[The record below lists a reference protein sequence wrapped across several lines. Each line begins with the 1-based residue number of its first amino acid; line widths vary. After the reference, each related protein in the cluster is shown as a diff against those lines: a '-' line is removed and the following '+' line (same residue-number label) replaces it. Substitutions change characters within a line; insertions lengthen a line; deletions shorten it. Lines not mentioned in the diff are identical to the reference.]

1 MRKLLSRFFPLAM
14 AGVMLLS
21 ALPAVAVWSDA
32 YGDQLTTIPTQL
44 HYGTTLTTETYWSD
58 YYKDRRVERYITYTP
73 NESVKPLAYSA
84 SAVTAK
90 TTVLEGANVLAQE
103 GYRVVAG
110 INADFFDGNGT
121 PTGILISGGELLSS
135 DGGNNAV
142 GFRAD
147 GSAVI
152 GTPALALRGTL
163 NGAGSA
169 YIAGLNKARNSY
181 GGIYAYTYDFN
192 ASHTTGTT
200 EAGVDVILE
209 EMWTSEFAG
218 NPTELLGDVAA
229 VPTIGKTAYY
239 QVVEV
244 VERTSGATSVQPG
257 QLVLSCNAKA
267 AEEELSYLRGMVAG
281 DVFGLKITASDSAWN
296 DVVEAVGGL
305 YLLVKNGVAQTNFEA
320 TNAPRTAV
328 GIKANGDV
336 VFYTVDG
343 RKTGY
348 SIGSSLGVLAQRL
361 VELGCVSAICLDGGG
376 STTTVAT
383 TPDTTD
389 PDVLNVPSD
398 GSSRKVSSILYL
410 VADGTPTRD
419 ADHVYLAAD
428 SQHVMAGSSMEIY
441 ANLVDTNYIPM
452 SGRVTLDASDGTI
465 RDNIFTAP
473 ESGGLVTI
481 TGTSGSRQG
490 TLTVNVVETPDEIQI
505 TRDSAK
511 ITELTVEPG
520 GSVDLSAVAY
530 YKRMQLAT
538 QDSDF
543 TWSVTG
549 NIGTIDENGVFTAGR
564 TPGSGTITLTK
575 GKTSAT
581 VSVTLT
587 NLPLETMEDFEDT
600 NLSYSGYGVTATRDT
615 ATVRYGS
622 ASLKVSYQFPDA
634 TGAALQLGLDAVEG
648 FDLLTFSVYGD
659 GSGNVLS
666 LYDNQGSITPLV
678 TLDFTGWKQ
687 VSVTLPDGC
696 TSLSALTITGNT
708 PAGTIYL
715 DQFVASYNGIVDNTP
730 PVIQNG
736 TLTGTTLTATVT
748 DATDGALGQG
758 SISLTCDGAA
768 VTFQVS
774 SGTLTADLSGVLA
787 DGKAHLVA
795 LTAWDASGNRV
806 RQVWDVAAT
815 AATTSPFAD
824 NVNAD
829 GTPHWAATYLD
840 RLYEMGVLTGEEEN
854 GQRYVRPNRNMT
866 RMEFAVMVFRY
877 MGLSAADYENV
888 QLPFAD
894 NSKIQSWAL
903 TAVKAMYSLGI
914 MTGNQETD
922 GLYFDPSG
930 TITRSQAITMLGRL
944 QEKGYA
950 SNDLSAFSDG
960 KDVPSWALPYVQTM
974 VAQGILTGSDGKLS
988 PNAAMT
994 RAEACK
1000 LLYMMQ

>member
-44 HYGTTLTTETYWSD
+44 HYGTALTTETYWSD

-73 NESVKPLAYSA
+73 NETVKPIAYSS
-84 SAVTAK
+84 SAITAK
-90 TTVLEGANVLAQE
+90 TTVLEGANALAQE

-121 PTGILISGGELLSS
+121 PTGILVSGGALLSS

-147 GSAVI
+147 GSAII
-152 GTPALALRGTL
+152 GTPALALRGSL
-163 NGAGSA
+163 NGQGSA

-192 ASHTTGTT
+192 KSHTTGTT

-209 EMWTSEFAG
+209 PVWTEG
-218 NPTELLGDVAA
+218 NGSQLQDGVAA

-244 VERTSGATSVQPG
+244 VERTTGATSVQPG

-267 AEEELSYLRGMVAG
+267 SQDELTYLRSMVAG
-281 DVFGLKITASDSAWN
+281 DVFGLSITAPDPAWN

-320 TNAPRTAV
+320 SNAPRTAV

-343 RKTGY
+343 RKAGY

-376 STTTVAT
+376 STTAVAT
-383 TPDTTD
+383 TPDTMS
-389 PDVLNVPSD
+389 PAVLNVPSD
-398 GSSRKVSSILYL
+398 GASRKVSSHLFL
-410 VADGTPTRD
+410 VADGTPTYN

-428 SQHVMAGSSMEIY
+428 SQHIMAGSSMEIY

-452 SGRVTLDASDGTI
+452 GGQITLDASAGTI
-465 RDNIFTAP
+465 RNNIFTAP
-473 ESGGLVTI
+473 QTGGLVTI
-481 TGTSGSRQG
+481 TGSSGGRYG
-490 TLTVNVVETPDEIQI
+490 TMTVNVVETPDEVQI
-505 TRDSAK
+505 TRDNAK
-511 ITELTVEPG
+511 VTELTVEPG
-520 GSVDLSAVAY
+520 SSVDLSAFAY
-530 YKRMQLAT
+530 YKHMQLST

-543 TWSVTG
+543 TWTVTG
-549 NIGTIDENGVFTAGR
+549 DIGTIDADGVFTAGR

-575 GKTSAT
+575 GQTSAT
-581 VSVTLT
+581 VKVALS
-587 NLPLETMEDFEDT
+587 NLPLETLEDFEEPTDGQ
-600 NLSYSGYGVTATRDT
+600 YSGYGVTTSRDT
-615 ATVRYGS
+615 TVVRYGS

-634 TGAALQLGLDAVEG
+634 TGAAIQLGLDTAPG
-648 FDLLTFSVYGD
+648 FDRLTFSIYGD

-666 LYDNQGSITPLV
+666 LYDNQGNITPLV

-696 TSLSALTITGNT
+696 TNLSALTITGNT
-708 PAGTIYL
+708 PSGTLYF
-715 DQFVASYNGIVDNTP
+715 DQFISSYNDIVDNTP
-730 PVIQNG
+730 PVIQSSAIS
-736 TLTGTTLTATVT
+736 GTTLTATVT
-748 DATDGALGQG
+748 DSTDGALGKEN
-758 SISLTCDGAA
+758 ISLTCDGTA
-768 VTFQVS
+768 VAFQIS
-774 SGTLTADLSGVLA
+774 SGALTADLSSVLA

-806 RQVWDVAAT
+806 RKVFDVAAT
-815 AATTSPFAD
+815 ASTTSPFVD

-829 GTPHWAATYLD
+829 GSPHWAATYLD
-840 RLYEMGVLTGEEEN
+840 RLYELGVLTGEEEN
-854 GQRYVRPNRNMT
+854 GQRYVRPDRNMT

-877 MGLSAADYENV
+877 LGLNAADYENV
-888 QLPFAD
+888 ELPFAD
-894 NSKIQSWAL
+894 NNKIQSWAL
-903 TAVKAMYSLGI
+903 PAVKAMYSLGI
-914 MTGNQETD
+914 MTGNQEAG
-922 GLYFDPSG
+922 GLYFDPTG
-930 TITRSQAITMLGRL
+930 TITRAQAITMLGRL

-950 SNDLSAFSDG
+950 SNDLSSFSDS
-960 KDVPSWALPYVQTM
+960 KDVPSWSLPYVQTM
-974 VAQGILTGSDGKLS
+974 VAQGILSGSDGKLS
-988 PNAAMT
+988 PNASMT
-994 RAEACK
+994 RAQACK
-1000 LLYMMQ
+1000 VLYLMQ